1 VIADEP
7 PREETILFAAAGDP
21 LLLDLDDSFN
31 SVGVVPRIP

>member
-1 VIADEP
+1 MS
-7 PREETILFAAAGDP
+7 PREKKPFCSPAAGDP